1 MAVGQVSFH
10 SDKTVGRLCVYFL
23 SSAAHFLSARSKE
36 VILNEIPVHDHHFII
51 TTVHVEKRENA
62 IVNRLNKTK
71 VERAVDHEQEK
82 VDRLKQEHA
91 AKRAAAAAKVCFEQ
105 PMPAF
110 SLISIPIYLQKQ
122 SDKELALAREA
133 EKAAR
138 SYDAL
143 FNVEVD
149 PDEPQKTVRELEE
162 DFM

>member
-1 MAVGQVSFH
+1 VTSHA
-10 SDKTVGRLCVYFL
+10 
-23 SSAAHFLSARSKE
+23 
-36 VILNEIPVHDHHFII
+36 IPLDDHHFII
-51 TTVHVEKRENA
+51 VTVHVEKRENA

-82 VDRLKQEHA
+82 IDRLKQEHA
-91 AKRAAAAAKVCFEQ
+91 AKRAAAAAKVCIEQ
-105 PMPAF
+105 LTTSFPF
-110 SLISIPIYLQKQ
+110 TSIPIYLQKQ
-122 SDKELALAREA
+122 ADKELALAREA

-149 PDEPQKTVRELEE
+149 PYEPRKTVRELEE